1 MNDSLNPPLSYEAS
15 ATTTHRHV
23 ATTLPPE
30 VSACLK
36 NSRFLH
42 LATCDGLTPHI
53 SLMSYTYLPST
64 PFDPYPTIIMTTN
77 SSSRKT
83 THLQTNPR
91 VSLLVHDW
99 VSHRPPTRASNPGNT
114 RDGSPP
120 PAATRS
126 SLASLLLNLN
136 TSALSSIS
144 TTITGEAR
152 FLEPN
157 SEEETWCKER
167 HLENNTF
174 EEEMSTFGRVPQ
186 PGQRR
191 PSLSIDEDVR
201 VVTVRVREGRL
212 ADWKGGVRDWLV
224 VQEGEEGIMRLAHLH
239 FPEITSFTRVAA
251 LQQTLTTRLLAH
263 KKLAHSTTAN
273 AATPPPPDP
282 TIITF
287 TPNPVYTTGRR
298 DLPPSNTSPSASKT
312 LSLPTALE
320 PIRSLLA
327 PPPSSPHNE
336 AAPVAEYHPT
346 LRGGQTTY
354 HGPGQMVAYTILD
367 LRRMGLSPR
376 CHIRLLENSVVDVLR
391 SYGLEGL
398 ITEDP
403 GVWVPRSSS
412 PSPVSNG
419 DKLPR
424 KITAVGVHLR
434 RNISS
439 YGIGFNVTE
448 EPMWFFRQIVACGL
462 EGREAT
468 SLEGQGVKG
477 VSIEEVAGRF
487 VDAFVRRVNADF
499 ACGGNAL
506 GEKIEEVYKVGERDL
521 VD

>member
-1 MNDSLNPPLSYEAS
+1 MADSLNPPLSYEAS

-30 VSACLK
+30 VSSCLK
-36 NSRFLH
+36 NSRFVS
-42 LATCDGLTPHI
+42 TCDGLTPHI

-64 PFDPYPTIIMTTN
+64 PFDRYPTIIMTTN

-99 VSHRPPTRASNPGNT
+99 VSHRPPTRAPNPGAT

-152 FLEPN
+152 FLERG
-157 SEEETWCKER
+157 SEEETWCKEK

-174 EEEMSTFGRVPQ
+174 EEEMSSFGQVPQ

-191 PSLSIDEDVR
+191 PSLSIDDDVR
-201 VVTVRVREGRL
+201 VVIVRVREGRL

-224 VQEGEEGIMRLAHLH
+224 VQEAQTPIQTLTMRLAHLH
-239 FPEITSFTRVAA
+239 FPDITSFTRVAT
-251 LQQTLTTRLLAH
+251 LQQILTTRLLTH
-263 KKLAHSTTAN
+263 KKLAQSPN
-273 AATPPPPDP
+273 AAKPPPPDP

-298 DLPPSNTSPSASKT
+298 DLPPSNTSPESST
-312 LSLPTALE
+312 SLSLPPALE
-320 PIRSLLA
+320 PIRSLLSA
-327 PPPSSPHNE
+327 PPPHHHNGS
-336 AAPVAEYHPT
+336 AVAEYHPT

-367 LRRMGLSPR
+367 LRRLGLTPR
-376 CHIRLLENSVVDVLR
+376 CHIRLLENSVVDVLGA
-391 SYGLEGL
+391 YGVKGV

-403 GVWVPRSSS
+403 GVWVPTTSSAGS
-412 PSPVSNG
+412 GS
-419 DKLPR
+419 DQLPK

-439 YGIGFNVTE
+439 YGIGFNITE
-448 EPMWFFRQIVACGL
+448 EPMWYFRQIVACGL
-462 EGREAT
+462 EGREVT

-477 VSIEEVAGRF
+477 VSIEEVARRF
-487 VDAFVRRVNADF
+487 VDTFVRRVNNDF
-499 ACGGNAL
+499 ACGGSPF
-506 GEKIEEVYKVGERDL
+506 GEKIEEVYKVEADL